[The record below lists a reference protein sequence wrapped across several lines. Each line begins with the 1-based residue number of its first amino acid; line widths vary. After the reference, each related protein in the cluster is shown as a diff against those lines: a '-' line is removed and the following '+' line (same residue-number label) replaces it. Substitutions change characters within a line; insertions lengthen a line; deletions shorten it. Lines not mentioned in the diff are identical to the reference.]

1 MKKNLII
8 LNPAA
13 HSDRASSLEDQIQSL
28 GDDLEVRLSKMP
40 GDAEQIART
49 AAQQGFT
56 TIIAAG
62 GDGTI
67 NEVVNG
73 IISSAVPGV
82 SLGILPVGT
91 MNVFALELG
100 IPLNSVRK
108 AWDIIMKGE
117 LGYIDLPRCE
127 TTEGSRYFVQ
137 LAGVGLDAEV
147 VRRTSRKS
155 KKTFGPLSYLIS
167 LAQVAFRKPSPITME
182 SDDGKVRKGSFV
194 LLGNGRF
201 YGGPFKM
208 FRSGSSSDGLLDVL
222 VFQNQSP
229 WDLLRYMHAIL
240 MGHHAELDDVEYFQT
255 SSLHL
260 HSEGIV
266 PYELDGEM
274 VGYLP
279 LSFKLE
285 QSALRVIVP
294 AGRSLMSGKSA
305 GE

>member
-1 MKKNLII
+1 VKKTIII

-13 HSDRASSLEDQIQSL
+13 HSDRASSLEDQIHSL
-28 GDDLEVRLSKMP
+28 SDDLEVRLSKMP
-40 GDAEQIART
+40 GDAERIART
-49 AAQQGFT
+49 AAREGFT

-73 IISSAVPGV
+73 IISSAIPGV

-100 IPLNSVRK
+100 IPMNSLKK
-108 AWDIIMKGE
+108 AWEVIVKGE
-117 LGYIDLPRCE
+117 LGHIDLPRCE
-127 TTEGSRYFVQ
+127 TKEGSRYFVQ

-147 VRRTSRKS
+147 VRRTSRQS
-155 KKTFGPLSYLIS
+155 KKVFGPLSYLLS
-167 LAQVAFRKPSPITME
+167 LAQVVFRKPSPIMME

-201 YGGPFKM
+201 YGGPFKI

-240 MGHHAELDDVEYFQT
+240 MGHHTELGDVEYFQT
-255 SSLHL
+255 ASLHL
-260 HSEGIV
+260 DSEGIV

-285 QSALRVIVP
+285 QAALPVIVP
-294 AGRSLMSGKSA
+294 GGL
-305 GE
+305 

>member
-1 MKKNLII
+1 MKKSLII

-13 HSDRASSLEDQIQSL
+13 HSDRASSLEEEIHSL
-28 GDDLEVRLSKMP
+28 SDGVEVRLSRMP
-40 GDAEQIART
+40 GDAEQIARN
-49 AAQQGFT
+49 ALKENFS

-73 IISSAVPGV
+73 IVSSGISGV

-100 IPLNSVRK
+100 IPLNSISK
-108 AWDIIMKGE
+108 AWEIIQNGN
-117 LGYIDLPRCE
+117 LRHIDLPRCE
-127 TTEGSRYFVQ
+127 SGDGLRYFVQ

-147 VRRTSRKS
+147 VRRTSRQS
-155 KKTFGPLSYLIS
+155 KKTFGPVSYLLS
-167 LAQVAFRKPSPITME
+167 LTQVALRKPSRITME
-182 SDDGKVRKGSFV
+182 SHDGKLREGSFV

-201 YGGPFKM
+201 YGGPFTM
-208 FRSGSSSDGLLDVL
+208 FRRGSSSDGLLDVL

-240 MGHHAELDDVEYFQT
+240 MGHHAELGDVEYFQT
-255 SSLHL
+255 SSLRL
-260 HSEGIV
+260 HSNGIV

-279 LSFKLE
+279 LAFTL
-285 QSALRVIVP
+285 QQGALPVIVP
-294 AGRSLMSGKSA
+294 AAR
-305 GE
+305 